1 MAGIISGLKDWLN
14 PPTGDGSALARPQ
27 QTSAPR
33 NVTSIARR
41 RSNAETGQI
50 HTIDATSYA
59 DATEIA
65 ALYREDI
72 SVIVNMAEMT
82 EPEARRLLDFM
93 LGLKHALLGDLQRVT
108 PKVYLLAPATVA
120 TNNEEDDFEPAG
132 DGLIINP
139 AR

>member
-14 PPTGDGSALARPQ
+14 PPSGEAV
-27 QTSAPR
+27 APR
-33 NVTSIARR
+33 QPQATGRVTSINRR
-41 RSNAETGQI
+41 RGGETGQI

-59 DATEIA
+59 DAIEIA

-82 EPEARRLLDFM
+82 EPESRRLLDFM
-93 LGLKHALLGDLQRVT
+93 LGLRHALQGDLQRVT
-108 PKVYLLAPATVA
+108 PKVYLLAPHSVG

>member
-1 MAGIISGLKDWLN
+1 MAGIFSGVKNWLS
-14 PPTGDGSALARPQ
+14 GGDLDGSPEVGNGRPS
-27 QTSAPR
+27 TPR
-33 NVTSIARR
+33 PVTSIRR
-41 RSNAETGQI
+41 PRGETGQI

-59 DATEIA
+59 DAREIA
-65 ALYREDI
+65 ALYRENI

-93 LGLKHALLGDLQRVT
+93 LGLKEALLGDLQRVT
-108 PKVYLLAPATVA
+108 PKVYLLAPQTVT
-120 TNNEEDDFEPAG
+120 TNNEEETFEAAG